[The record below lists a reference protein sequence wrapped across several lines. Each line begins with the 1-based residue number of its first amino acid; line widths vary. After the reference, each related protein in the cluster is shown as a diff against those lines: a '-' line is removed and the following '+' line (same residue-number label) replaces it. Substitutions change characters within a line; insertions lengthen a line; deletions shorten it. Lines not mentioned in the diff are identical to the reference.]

1 MNITIDAVNKING
14 NHAYT
19 KENMI
24 KFTYDSDECCPIC
37 KKHGEGDHLYAMI
50 YTPKYDEVCVI
61 INRCRVCNQ
70 IYINKYLAQYT
81 SSNNYRNIKLI
92 SSEPNKVEDI
102 VFEKVI
108 ADLSPDFVE
117 IYNQSHA
124 AEEMKLNHISGM
136 GYRKAVEFL
145 VKDFAISTKPNDSDK
160 IKEMLL
166 SNCINNYVD
175 DTRIRN
181 LALKSAWIGN
191 DESHYTKKHSD
202 RDISDLKKFIQA
214 MVYFIGMYFIE
225 KDAETISP
233 A

>member
-1 MNITIDAVNKING
+1 MNITIDAENKLNNRGLSTNSIVQ
-14 NHAYT
+14 
-19 KENMI
+19 
-24 KFTYDSDECCPIC
+24 FTYDSDECCPLC
-37 KKHGEGDHLYAMI
+37 KKYGEAEHLYAML
-50 YTPKYDEVCVI
+50 YTYKNKDVCVI

-70 IYINKYLAQYT
+70 IYINTYDTQFI
-81 SSNNYRNIKLI
+81 SSNRYKNYRLI
-92 SSEPNKVEDI
+92 SSEPKKIEDF

-108 ADLSPDFVE
+108 TDLSPDFVE

-124 AEEMKLNHISGM
+124 AEEMKLNHIAGM

-145 VKDFAISTKPNDSDK
+145 VKDFAISEKPEDSDK
-160 IKEMLL
+160 IKSMLL
-166 SNCINNYVD
+166 SNCINNYID
-175 DTRIRN
+175 DTRIKN

-202 RDISDLKKFIQA
+202 RDITDLKRFIHA